1 MNILVAHNFYK
12 LAGGEDQ
19 CVAAEVALLGAHG
32 HEVTQYCL
40 SNDTID
46 DMGRLQLAGRTIW
59 SRQTIVELRRL
70 IRLHRRLQS
79 TRRCAHRRCR
89 PSRHAEER

>member
-19 CVAAEVALLGAHG
+19 CVAAEVALLRAHG

-40 SNDTID
+40 SNDAVD
-46 DMGRLQLAGRTIW
+46 GMGRLQLACRTIW
-59 SRQTIVELRRL
+59 SQETFSTMRGLIAARRP
-70 IRLHRRLQS
+70 HVVHFHN
-79 TRRCAHRRCR
+79 TFAK
-89 PSRHAEER
+89 